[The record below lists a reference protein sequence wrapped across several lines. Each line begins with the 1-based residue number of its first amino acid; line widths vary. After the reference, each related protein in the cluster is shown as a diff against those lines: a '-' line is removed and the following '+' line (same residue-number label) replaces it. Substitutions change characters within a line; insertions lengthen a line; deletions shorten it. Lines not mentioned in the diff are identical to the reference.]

1 MANGELDGVELFV
14 FTDNL
19 VFESIFY
26 KGTSK
31 ILLLFEIVLRLHQ
44 LQMIGELVLHV
55 IHIVVIRMIEAGID
69 GIFGGGTWEG

>member
-19 VFESIFY
+19 VFERVFY

-31 ILLLFEIVLRLHQ
+31 ILLLLELVLRLNQ
-44 LQMIGELVLHV
+44 VQMIGKLNLHV
-55 IHIVVIRMIEAGID
+55 IHICKYKND
-69 GIFGGGTWEG
+69 